1 MLLQFKGREEAPE
14 GFIPDMVFNAKFAT
28 PCVFAL
34 FMALYVICALV
45 LA

>member
-1 MLLQFKGREEAPE
+1 MLLQFKGREETPE

-28 PCVFAL
+28 PFVFAL
-34 FMALYVICALV
+34 FIAIYVISALV